1 MICDVLC
8 FKLWPFWLLW
18 QLEKAFELELNL
30 QRKLPFCDP
39 CLAVLQQVATL
50 SWKKYCRFHIG
61 LSVWWQIMSKCG
73 KNKKVVHKMQPK
85 PNMPKIQIYKNAGLK
100 DEIFYLLLLLSHDIN
115 TVPFFSFIVAFH
127 LFKVLVAVGDLV
139 VEEVSFVVFW
149 FQLRELNVQDHQPF
163 ILKSD

>member
-100 DEIFYLLLLLSHDIN
+100 RWNLL
-115 TVPFFSFIVAFH
+115 
-127 LFKVLVAVGDLV
+127 
-139 VEEVSFVVFW
+139 SFVVVISWYQHCSFFFFHCSFSS
-149 FQLRELNVQDHQPF
+149 FQSF
-163 ILKSD
+163 GGSGGFGGGGGKFCCILISTQRA